1 MIWPILKPSDAPPNE
16 RILLQRA
23 TDNAARANSNNITQ
37 GQFQEMWIMRW
48 AGRGWACAFLMATAT
63 FAATPAS
70 AQELSE
76 KATRTFMEY
85 AWTLTPERF
94 TKPNGETILI
104 DKTKRDQVMVPL
116 DVAREV
122 IRAGR
127 LSAHAQVCGLSQE
140 QGDNHSSLMRRQSQ
154 SKKWT
159 PQQMVYIN
167 QLHLTVVM
175 LLTGRVKLV
184 EKPEGEAAQGPDKA
198 AAAKEVV
205 VAEESQKS
213 AQTCTAEQKE
223 KVKELIAAYVKS
235 GPALAS
241 TAPAATGTTP
251 AAQK

>member
-1 MIWPILKPSDAPPNE
+1 
-16 RILLQRA
+16 
-23 TDNAARANSNNITQ
+23 
-37 GQFQEMWIMRW
+37 
-48 AGRGWACAFLMATAT
+48 MAM
-63 FAATPAS
+63 AATCAAAPAS

-94 TKPNGETILI
+94 TKPTGETILI
-104 DKTKRDQVMVPL
+104 DKTKRSETEVPL

-127 LSAHAQVCGLSQE
+127 LSAHAQVCGLAQE
-140 QGDNHSSLMRRQSQ
+140 QGDNHSSLMRRQVLA
-154 SKKWT
+154 KKWT

-175 LLTGRVKLV
+175 LLTGRIKLV
-184 EKPEGEAAQGPDKA
+184 EKPEGEAAAAPGTDKA

-205 VAEESQKS
+205 VAEEAQKS

-223 KVKELIAAYVKS
+223 KVKEMIAAYVKS

-241 TAPAATGTTP
+241 SSPPATAPDGTTP
-251 AAQK
+251 AAQQK

>member
-1 MIWPILKPSDAPPNE
+1 ML
-16 RILLQRA
+16 
-23 TDNAARANSNNITQ
+23 
-37 GQFQEMWIMRW
+37 IMKW
-48 AGRGWACAFLMATAT
+48 AGRGLACAVVLSATV
-63 FAATPAS
+63 AAAPAN

-104 DKTKRDQVMVPL
+104 DKTKRDQVEIPL

-127 LSAHAQVCGLSQE
+127 LSAHAQACGLATE
-140 QGDNHSSLMRRQSQ
+140 QGENHGSLMRRQAQ
-154 SKKWT
+154 SKKWS

-175 LLTGRVKLV
+175 LLTGRIKLV
-184 EKPEGEAAQGPDKA
+184 EKGDD
-198 AAAKEVV
+198 KEVV
-205 VAEESQKS
+205 VAQEPEKA
-213 AQTCTAEQKE
+213 AQTCSAEQKE
-223 KVKELIAAYVKS
+223 KVKELIAAYVKT

-241 TAPAATGTTP
+241 TNPTGAAPEAASPPAAAPP
-251 AAQK
+251 AKK

>member
-1 MIWPILKPSDAPPNE
+1 MK
-16 RILLQRA
+16 
-23 TDNAARANSNNITQ
+23 
-37 GQFQEMWIMRW
+37 W
-48 AGRGWACAFLMATAT
+48 AGRGWACAVLMAAAA
-63 FAATPAS
+63 FAAAPAS

-104 DKTKRDQVMVPL
+104 DKAKRDEVMVPL

-127 LSAHAQVCGLSQE
+127 LSAHAQVCGLAQE
-140 QGDNHSSLMRRQSQ
+140 QADNHSSLMRRQAE

-175 LLTGRVKLV
+175 LLTGRIKLV
-184 EKPEGEAAQGPDKA
+184 EKDDKPGAPAADG
-198 AAAKEVV
+198 KEVV
-205 VAEESQKS
+205 VAEEPEKQT
-213 AQTCTAEQKE
+213 QTCTAEQKD
-223 KVKELIAAYVKS
+223 KVKELILAYVKS

-241 TAPAATGTTP
+241 SSPAGAPPATGAAP